1 MTLGVRDYRWDGE
14 IAPFA
19 TVFEGLRPSGSYRA
33 VLGGVPHD
41 FEVATRA
48 DYEAV
53 LRASE
58 SLPDGAALED
68 YPALVAVV
76 QAHWH
81 AAGNNG
87 CHFAMHLSEHR
98 GRFGWETWVMDDRGS
113 SAATADA
120 IADMAEQC
128 REPVEVDVLSFVL
141 PHVATPHALGDVVRL
156 LGARRGWKLVENA
169 DPRNGDLAL
178 LGLSVAIGLGHWSEI
193 LGFGLGAPLAHTRR
207 APFTELAIRAKPPRK
222 ARQNHRANMA
232 DVPLNQDSATI
243 KLWGDKTERC
253 RAERLGDEQDA
264 RGKARVTTVV
274 QIDGRRSRHEH
285 GLEHDS

>member
-1 MTLGVRDYRWDGE
+1 MHVTLTVRDYRWSGE
-14 IAPFA
+14 IAPFVP
-19 TVFEGLRPSGSYRA
+19 VFECLRPSSSYRA

-53 LRASE
+53 LRASG

-68 YPALVAVV
+68 NPELVALV

-98 GRFGWETWVMDDRGS
+98 QRFGWETWVMDDRDS
-113 SAATADA
+113 PAATADA
-120 IADMAEQC
+120 IADTAES
-128 REPVEVDVLSFVL
+128 RLEPVEVDVLSFVL
-141 PHVATPHALGDVVRL
+141 PHVETPRALGDVVRL
-156 LGARRGWKLVENA
+156 LGARPGWNLVENA
-169 DPRNGDLAL
+169 EPRSGDLAL
-178 LGLSVAIGLGHWSEI
+178 LGLSVGIDLGHWSEI

-207 APFTELAIRAKPPRK
+207 APFTELAIRAKPPRR
-222 ARQNHRANMA
+222 ARPNHRAYMA

-243 KLWGDKTERC
+243 KLWGDETKRC

-264 RGKARVTTVV
+264 LGKARVTTVV
-274 QIDGRRSRHEH
+274 RIDGSTITP
-285 GLEHDS
+285 